1 MSAMSEQARSRAK
14 SKVERLTRA
23 DPHTKVD
30 ASDWTPPEAMNA
42 GSQTGP
48 RPISRRQFRSGG
60 KVSGERV
67 HMHAGRKP
75 RKSGG
80 LVNELINRDVKA
92 ANEEREGTK
101 HVGGMNCGGSAM
113 KRGGRAHKT
122 MGGMALPAWSAPVAR
137 KSGGGNWIAGA
148 VKHPGALH
156 KSLHVEQGKKIPAK
170 KLEKAEHSENPKLAK
185 RAHLAETLKGL
196 HKKSGGSV
204 LDSGTRPAGGRMARA
219 KGGRAKKGMN
229 VNIII
234 APGGGQRPMPPMGSM
249 PPPGPVGLRQGMPPP
264 MPPPGAAAPMGPPA
278 GMPPPM
284 ARKRGGRAY
293 PIDSGAGGGLG
304 RLEKIEAYG

>member
-1 MSAMSEQARSRAK
+1 MSAMSQEARSRAK

-23 DPHTKVD
+23 DPHAKVD
-30 ASDWTPPEAMNA
+30 ASTWTPAEAMN
-42 GSQTGP
+42 GDVQTGP
-48 RPISRRQFRSGG
+48 RPISRRQFRAGG
-60 KVSGERV
+60 KVSGERQ

-101 HVGGMNCGGSAM
+101 HVGGM

-122 MGGMALPAWSAPVAR
+122 MGGLALPAWSAPVSR
-137 KSGGGNWIAGA
+137 CGGG
-148 VKHPGALH
+148 
-156 KSLHVEQGKKIPAK
+156 PAK
-170 KLEKAEHSENPKLAK
+170 K
-185 RAHLAETLKGL
+185 KG
-196 HKKSGGSV
+196 GAV

-219 KGGRAKKGMN
+219 KGGRTKKGMN

-234 APGGGQRPMPPMGSM
+234 APGGGQRPMPPMGAM
-249 PPPGPVGLRQGMPPP
+249 PPPGPVGLRQGVAPP

-284 ARKRGGRAY
+284 PRKRGGRAY